1 MKNKVE
7 LEQLATLRNEWL
19 SNGSEEILTF
29 SDKPLVYTN
38 LVDSMSLVLCDVQ
51 VYDKVKILSF
61 KASDDKSLPLFRSGQ
76 YIAISVEIGKK
87 YKTESYALISSAA
100 AALKGIYNIAVV
112 LDNNEVTDYLYNKL
126 QIGEKIVSSFPYGDF
141 YYDSIRDQEN
151 VIGITAGKG
160 IFPLISMIQAIID
173 RVDNYNLTIFYN
185 EARERNL
192 YLKEKLDELDRY
204 TSKVKVIYVLSEE
217 DKEGYLKGFV
227 SLDKIKSVMKDSN
240 SFFISG
246 AEVLLKYIESELESL
261 KLPRKFIKY
270 QSFLPSY
277 NIKNEQKFKLTI
289 YINDE
294 KYETKCYNN
303 KTIME
308 AILDLGIY
316 IPSKCHNGTCS
327 LCSSELVKGKVKVFN
342 DKRKES
348 EKKYNYIHPCVTY
361 PLSDVEIIIR

>member
-1 MKNKVE
+1 MKNE
-7 LEQLATLRNEWL
+7 LEKLASERKEWL
-19 SNGSEEILTF
+19 NKGTEEVL
-29 SDKPLVYTN
+29 SLEDKPLVYTN
-38 LVDSMSLVLCDVQ
+38 LVDRMILVLSNTQ

-61 KASDDKSLPLFRSGQ
+61 KAPNGKSLPIFRAGQ
-76 YIAISVEIGKK
+76 YIAITIKVGKK

-100 AALKGIYNIAVV
+100 AALKGIYSIAVV
-112 LDNNEVTDYLYNKL
+112 VDNNEVTDYLFNRL

-141 YYDSIRDQEN
+141 YYDPLRDQEN

-160 IFPLISMIQAIID
+160 IFPLMGMIQSIID
-173 RVDNYNLTIFYN
+173 GVDKYNLTIFYN

-204 TSKVKVIYVLSEE
+204 TSKVRVIYVLSEE

-227 SLDKIKSVMKDSN
+227 SLDKIKAVMKEDN

-270 QSFLPSY
+270 QSFLPTY
-277 NIKNEQKFKLTI
+277 NIKSEQEFKLTI
-289 YINDE
+289 YINNE

-303 KTIME
+303 KTIMD
-308 AILDLGIY
+308 AILDLGIF
-316 IPSKCHNGTCS
+316 IPSKCHNGTCL

-342 DKRKES
+342 DKRKET

-361 PLSDVEIIIR
+361 PLSDIEIIIR